1 MLQWTL
7 YSGIPFTLVAT
18 KADKISKSQRNVAA
32 NKAAKQMGAPPFAI
46 PFSAEE
52 KIGSEALLTRIGQ
65 IVEDAKATAER
76 QTSAEVLETV
86 FTAESPE

>member
-1 MLQWTL
+1 
-7 YSGIPFTLVAT
+7 
-18 KADKISKSQRNVAA
+18 
-32 NKAAKQMGAPPFAI
+32 MGAPPFAI

-76 QTSAEVLETV
+76 QTSAEALETV